1 MPHSMFG
8 GHFNLLSFLKEEYL
22 SKKFILHIFLL
33 YTLIL
38 YSSTRGLAQLE
49 TAVYN
54 FQKFSSINFLKRS

>member
-8 GHFNLLSFLKEEYL
+8 GHFNLLSFLKSGIPLEKIY
-22 SKKFILHIFLL
+22 SSHIFVIHF
-33 YTLIL
+33 IL

>member
-8 GHFNLLSFLKEEYL
+8 GQFNLLSFLKSGIPLEKL
-22 SKKFILHIFLL
+22 FLL
-33 YTLIL
+33 YTLFL